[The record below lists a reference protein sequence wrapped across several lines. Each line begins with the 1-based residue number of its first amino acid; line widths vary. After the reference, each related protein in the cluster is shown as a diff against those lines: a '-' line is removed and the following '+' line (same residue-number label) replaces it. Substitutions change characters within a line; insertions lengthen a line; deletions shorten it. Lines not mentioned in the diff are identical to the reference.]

1 LKRADEAQR
10 RRTVHSGLIRLALE
24 AEIDMAEIEAPIELA
39 HASEP
44 AFIDNLLLATFPAE
58 LRRVLRD
65 RIEMVRLE
73 TGDTVLS
80 RGIDVESSIFP
91 FGTTMI
97 SMIIDLEDGRSV
109 EVASIGKEGAVGG
122 IVSCGHVPA
131 FARAEATVGGPA
143 ARVPMRVIEQAK
155 ASSGHLRNLF
165 CRYSD
170 YLLAQVMQSVVCN
183 SFHSIEQRA
192 ARWLLTA
199 QDRAGDRLELTQEA
213 LSGLLGVQRTT
224 INAVARQLA
233 DDGLITTRRGTITV
247 KDRAALEALA
257 CECHD
262 RVEHFFG
269 ELIGEGGLG
278 KSA

>member
-1 LKRADEAQR
+1 MSDIESIADF
-10 RRTVHSGLIRLALE
+10 T
-24 AEIDMAEIEAPIELA
+24 

-44 AFIDNLLLATFPAE
+44 AFIGNRLLATFPPE
-58 LRRVLRD
+58 LRQTVRD
-65 RIEMVRLE
+65 QVEIIRLE

-80 RGIDVESSIFP
+80 KGAAVQSSVFP

-97 SMIIDLEDGRSV
+97 SMIIDLADGRSV

-122 IVSCGHVPA
+122 IVSCGHAPA
-131 FARAEATVGGPA
+131 FARAEATVPGFA
-143 ARVPMRVIEQAK
+143 ARVPMKVIEEAK
-155 ASSGHLRNLF
+155 AGSGHLRNLF

-170 YLLAQVMQSVVCN
+170 FLLAQIMQSVACN
-183 SFHSIEQRA
+183 SFHPIEKRA

-199 QDRAGDRLELTQEA
+199 QDRAGAHLVLTQEA
-213 LSGLLGVQRTT
+213 LAGLLGVQRTT

-233 DDGLITTRRGTITV
+233 DEGLITTRRGSIMV
-247 KDRAALEALA
+247 EDRAALERLA

-269 ELIGEGGLG
+269 DVIGKGGLG
-278 KSA
+278 ARD